1 MEYVFVF
8 ALGVVVGCIIA
19 IIVSRVKS
27 VGSLRCDS
35 VDEDGPYLFLELS
48 RSVYTILQR
57 KYITLKVDADRHFTQ
72 K

>member
-35 VDEDGPYLFLELS
+35 VDEDGPYLFLELQEVCTRFCKGS
-48 RSVYTILQR
+48 T
-57 KYITLKVDADRHFTQ
+57 
-72 K
+72 